1 MGNMKNLKIVLLVLA
16 AVLALVLVKSVLN
29 NGFKQDVATA
39 VEAVSSKNYMI
50 LPNDLKH
57 AEKQYLI
64 IDLEESGS
72 SRFENS
78 VKISFEKLLEDSSL
92 EKLKEAESKILL
104 VSTDNSVAA
113 KAWVILNQLDFENVF
128 ILSNEENPEV
138 LKYEFQP
145 DTAAKLESISE

>member
-1 MGNMKNLKIVLLVLA
+1 LVLA

-145 DTAAKLESISE
+145 DTAAKLESVSE